1 VWPTSCKLS
10 CHDVRL
16 HATIAADHAG
26 GDNLESLELAHLLVE
41 TILDKKGTNIT
52 LLDLREQAVFA
63 DYFLI
68 CNGENDRQLRA
79 MANSI
84 AQDAKQKAETS
95 ASRVEGSAASGWVL
109 VDFGDL
115 LVHLFSPDRRQFY
128 DLEELWD
135 DAHVVMRMQ

>member
-1 VWPTSCKLS
+1 MQHG
-10 CHDVRL
+10 CHDTKL
-16 HATIAADHAG
+16 HVTIAADHTG

-41 TILDKKGTNIT
+41 TLLDKKGTDIT

-84 AQDAKQKAETS
+84 AQDAKQKAKTV
-95 ASRVEGSAASGWVL
+95 ASRVEGTADSGWIL

-115 LVHLFSPDRRQFY
+115 LIHIFSPDRRQFY